1 LFAADEKFF
10 DTHTAGRGVWSFN
23 PGTYQTQGVIQVPV
37 IALFTKSDG
46 LESKAFHDL
55 RDEGLSRRE
64 AKDKLTKYA
73 HNILTDSVM
82 KPIMATRFPP
92 SDIVILK
99 GTLSIAS
106 CRRTDS

>member
-1 LFAADEKFF
+1 MKSSSILILLAEVCGHITLVPTK
-10 DTHTAGRGVWSFN
+10 
-23 PGTYQTQGVIQVPV
+23 TQGVIQVPV

-64 AKDKLTKYA
+64 AKDKLTKYT

-92 SDIVILK
+92 SDLVILK
-99 GTLSIAS
+99 GTLSITS